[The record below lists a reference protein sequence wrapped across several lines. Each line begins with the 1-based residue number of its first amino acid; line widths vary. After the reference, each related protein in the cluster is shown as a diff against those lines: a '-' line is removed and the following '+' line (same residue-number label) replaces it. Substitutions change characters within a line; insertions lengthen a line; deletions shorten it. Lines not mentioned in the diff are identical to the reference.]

1 MEMELTTRLA
11 VLARRALP
19 SHIRTMA
26 LLYCSGALRAAKAP
40 RCSSFP
46 IR

>member
-11 VLARRALP
+11 VLARRIRP
-19 SHIRTMA
+19 SHIQVMA
-26 LLYCSGALRAAKAP
+26 LLYCSRALRAAKTP